1 MRTRVWK
8 IILSGFFII
17 LTFFALIAA
26 IAIKFDN
33 QYRPSVYN
41 YESYLSPKVIGKLK
55 EKYNYKVFKEISE
68 FTQALTQDKAIA
80 GVGSDFQAAQ
90 LIIDQKIKKINFE
103 KIYGPG
109 AQNWETRKQYYTKNV
124 VAHLEAFDAII
135 LNTLINLESEK
146 KLDRYKYHIIR
157 DQNNKAIGYSSVPGS
172 QTPDHFYEYVLPYFI
187 QDKGIGYNINK
198 ETRPNLEID
207 KVLNELDDKSQ
218 KLSWEEIFVSLQS
231 ANYKHFGWTNAFV
244 DNLMIGAMTYGD
256 NWMDVFTKVIN
267 SKRVFDFNDDNY
279 RLAIDSFIKFVEK
292 ATGSSIKNAKYN
304 YLSGDGLELLN
315 HLIEPKVGR
324 SDAVII
330 YNGDALDAY
339 YSNDNFSNVEEG
351 KIKFIRPKTNYLLM
365 DNWILSKALTDKESD
380 EFLETIGSLIYKQT
394 PSKENKDQKIEPI
407 STDIKILEQSFFT
420 ELKDEYLGD
429 ENLIKI
435 QKANLSKKLD
445 ELEGKDQKEL
455 SQAFLESDNEELKST
470 LFQPNASWDQIKQW
484 ILSKFDEF
492 IQNPE
497 LEKNYEWLL
506 VIRNFF
512 DDSDLAFSET
522 LTELFT
528 ETAIGDIS
536 NFDYVSYTP
545 TNIATYNFILKWYFA
560 NDEEAI
566 KIYEQPDSDDS
577 YSLFPYPIIDNNLR
591 TKISSYYFEATK
603 S

>member
-8 IILSGFFII
+8 IIISIFFII
-17 LTFFALIAA
+17 LSFFALIAA
-26 IAIKFDN
+26 IAIKFGN

-41 YESYLSPKVIGKLK
+41 YESYLSPKIIGQIK

-109 AQNWETRKQYYTKNV
+109 TQDWEVRKHFYTKNV
-124 VAHLEAFDAII
+124 ISHLEAFDAII
-135 LNTLINLESEK
+135 LNTLIKLESEN
-146 KLDRYKYHIIR
+146 KLERYKYHIIR
-157 DQNNKAIGYSSVPGS
+157 DEKTGEAVGYSTIANSKKS
-172 QTPDHFYEYVLPYFI
+172 DHFYEYVLPYFI
-187 QDKGIGYNINK
+187 QDKGIAYNINE
-198 ETRPNLEID
+198 ETRPNLDINKAVDEIG
-207 KVLNELDDKSQ
+207 DKSQ
-218 KLSWEEIFVSLQS
+218 KLDWDEIFNSLRS

-244 DNLMIGAMTYGD
+244 DNLMIGAMTHGE
-256 NWMDVFTKVIN
+256 NWMDIFTKVVN

-292 ATGSSIKNAKYN
+292 ATGNSIKNAQYN

-315 HLIEPKVGR
+315 HLIEPKAGR
-324 SDAVII
+324 SDAVIM

-339 YSNDNFSNVEEG
+339 YSTDNFSNVEEG
-351 KIKFIRPKTNYLLM
+351 KIKFIRPKNNYLLM

-380 EFLETIGSLIYKQT
+380 EVLETIGSLIYKQT
-394 PSKENKDQKIEPI
+394 PYTSSEDNSQNI
-407 STDIKILEQSFFT
+407 STDISVLERSFFS
-420 ELKDEYLGD
+420 ELKEYLED
-429 ENLIKI
+429 ENLVKTE
-435 QKANLSKKLD
+435 KDKLTKKLN
-445 ELEGKDQKEL
+445 ELDIEAQKDLIK
-455 SQAFLESDNEELKST
+455 SFNESESLDLKST
-470 LFQPNASWDQIKQW
+470 LFSTNSNWEDIKNWNLQ
-484 ILSKFDEF
+484 KFDEF
-492 IQNPE
+492 IKDPE

-506 VIRNFF
+506 IIRNTFS
-512 DDSDLAFSET
+512 DDSLGFSEAIADLFSET
-522 LTELFT
+522 N
-528 ETAIGDIS
+528 IGDIS

-545 TNIATYNFILKWYFA
+545 TSNATYNFILKWYFA

-566 KIYEQPDSDDS
+566 KIYEQPDSDTT